1 MEEKID
7 DIEVEINQN
16 IISNGKKIKKRNQV
30 SNGNNFNVLTK
41 EQFELMKKIRDETIS
56 RTERYSEMVS
66 GNKSNDGLIIPEG
79 TKKKKKIKTETS
91 QKNQSNSDSNIN
103 INNQSL
109 GIADIPKKEK
119 EEININKERIFK
131 VSQPFLFYKGEPLLI
146 IGPDTQY
153 YVWIFSL
160 VSFLCIIK

>member
-79 TKKKKKIKTETS
+79 PKKKKKIKSETS
-91 QKNQSNSDSNIN
+91 QKNQSNSDTNIN
-103 INNQSL
+103 IKFYYILIHQTFPLNNSNEL
-109 GIADIPKKEK
+109 YSYKTK
-119 EEININKERIFK
+119 NKD
-131 VSQPFLFYKGEPLLI
+131 L
-146 IGPDTQY
+146 
-153 YVWIFSL
+153 
-160 VSFLCIIK
+160 

>member
-7 DIEVEINQN
+7 DIEIEINQN

-79 TKKKKKIKTETS
+79 TTKTNKI
-91 QKNQSNSDSNIN
+91 
-103 INNQSL
+103 
-109 GIADIPKKEK
+109 
-119 EEININKERIFK
+119 
-131 VSQPFLFYKGEPLLI
+131 
-146 IGPDTQY
+146 
-153 YVWIFSL
+153 
-160 VSFLCIIK
+160 